1 MRSDQIF
8 ELIGLAFG
16 AVVLAGLPRLHAF
29 LLMRNRLLL
38 ALLAAIALTVGAALG
53 FLAEQAT
60 QPSEF
65 GQPANESD

>member
-1 MRSDQIF
+1 MRI
-8 ELIGLAFG
+8 
-16 AVVLAGLPRLHAF
+16 
-29 LLMRNRLLL
+29 RLLL

-65 GQPANESD
+65 GQPTNESD